1 MVRKRSANKSES
13 VLDVSPQSNL
23 IREPT
28 ADPKRK
34 MNTPEA
40 LTNTYKLFTVNRLRV
55 ELRRKGLKTSGKKS
69 TLVTGI
75 SFTESCSLEC

>member
-13 VLDVSPQSNL
+13 SEVLYRSN
-23 IREPT
+23 IVHQTDEHNHE
-28 ADPKRK
+28 

-40 LTNTYKLFTVNRLRV
+40 LTNTYKLFPISRLKL

-69 TLVTGI
+69 TLV
-75 SFTESCSLEC
+75 

>member
-13 VLDVSPQSNL
+13 SEVLYRSN
-23 IREPT
+23 IIHQTDEHNHE
-28 ADPKRK
+28 

-40 LTNTYKLFTVNRLRV
+40 LTNTYKLFPISRLKL

-69 TLVTGI
+69 TLVYYI
-75 SFTESCSLEC
+75 FEIPSCVV